1 MGKKR
6 KTIEIETPEEVYSKL
21 FACINC
27 VYEDICSNQLPFPL
41 NLCEHCE
48 KFEKIEKIFERG

>member
-6 KTIEIETPEEVYSKL
+6 KTIDIKSPEEVYAKL

-27 VYEDICSNQLPFPL
+27 VYEFNCEDILPFPL
-41 NLCEHCE
+41 NLCDCCE
-48 KFEKIEKIFERG
+48 RYIKVEKDFD